1 MAGTKTQVQ
10 TGTGVQDYETSFG
23 KGRSPTFLNM
33 YGAASGNDTTDVLDK
48 IISGQLSAK
57 ESYLP
62 RLKALALQKEA
73 ERQETVR
80 QEMQKTLLAEQ
91 AKVQAEG
98 GAISN
103 AVKAGAMML
112 DKMPNPLSTK
122 QPTAQTSPGTPQ
134 PVANTP
140 AATTVNEVTPT
151 PVQVA
156 AEPVPA
162 PPEMF
167 SPAVAEV
174 SSATTPS
181 ATVNTDVGG
190 ASPEGQIQEAKDMAI
205 TKETAQEQGELLQ
218 NLKGHEINA
227 DATSKQIEAK
237 IAKIQDA
244 DSAHEAKKE
253 AEGLDPLINKLDVIK
268 GVGTQ
273 RVRDLKE
280 LGKGALGAVL
290 GGFNL
295 ATTLAGGLENLDA
308 LDIANTG
315 VGAAGTVG
323 NLAKAGGELLNNQ
336 ALANLGN
343 TIGAGV
349 GKVAPVLGLASGV
362 QGIAED
368 PSNPVGYT
376 NTAMAALNA
385 VPLAVEAAGAAGA
398 ATGAGTSLGAASSAA
413 SAVALP
419 IALIAAGEAGRGAFG
434 GPGKTWDEKNKSE
447 KLWDNPGMTTLN
459 PGYVIGS
466 GAMNTPVGKA
476 INTGYVVG
484 TGDLIGGGLMAS
496 GGAMKDFAKF
506 SGAAERISMAPIDW
520 LFSGNIASTKDA
532 WYDMADIFG
541 W

>member
-10 TGTGVQDYETSFG
+10 TGTSVQNYTTNIGKPQVPSFV
-23 KGRSPTFLNM
+23 NM
-33 YGAASGNDTTDVLDK
+33 YGAASGNDTTDILEK
-48 IISGQLSAK
+48 IISGQLAAK
-57 ESYLP
+57 AEYLP
-62 RLKALALQKEA
+62 KLQALNLKKEA

-91 AKVQAEG
+91 AQVQAEG

-112 DKMPNPLSTK
+112 DKMPNPLATT
-122 QPTAQTSPGTPQ
+122 QPTAQTSPGAPQ

-151 PVQVA
+151 PVPVA
-156 AEPVPA
+156 AEPVPT

-181 ATVNTDVGG
+181 ATANADVGG
-190 ASPEGQIQEAKDMAI
+190 ATPEGQIQDAKDMAI
-205 TKETAQEQGELLQ
+205 TKEVAQGQGELLQ
-218 NLKGHEINA
+218 NLKGQELKA
-227 DATSKQIEAK
+227 DATSKQLDAA
-237 IAKIQDA
+237 IAAVKDA
-244 DSAHEAKKE
+244 DSAHEAKEKME
-253 AEGLDPLINKLDVIK
+253 KIQPLIDKLDVIQ
-268 GVGTQ
+268 GVGKE

-280 LGKGALGAVL
+280 LGSGALGAVL

-336 ALANLGN
+336 ALVNLGK
-343 TIGAGV
+343 TVGGGV
-349 GKVAPVLGLASGV
+349 GAVAPVLGLASGV

-376 NTAMAALNA
+376 NTAMAAINA
-385 VPLAVEAAGAAGA
+385 VPLAVEAAGMAGA
-398 ATGAGTSLGAASSAA
+398 EIGAGTALGGASSAA

-419 IALIAAGEAGRGAFG
+419 LALIAAGEAGRGAWG
-434 GPGKTWDEKNKSE
+434 GPGKTWDDKNKSE

-459 PGYVIGS
+459 PGYIIGS
-466 GAMNTPVGKA
+466 TANEGILNP
-476 INTGYVVG
+476 
-484 TGDLIGGGLMAS
+484 GGVMT
-496 GGAMKDFAKF
+496 DFAKF

-532 WYDMADIFG
+532 WYDIADVFG